1 MGTMPRPYFLRSTR
15 RASYD
20 RAASLVESLRAR
32 GVKLRAVGDRIRY
45 RPASALTRD
54 DLEALRQ
61 QKAEVLRILAPE
73 PMLTVALDST
83 TVREYLGDHPDE
95 HDLGILRLDVLAV
108 VRQLN
113 LEITSGVINP
123 GMRLVRGRLLSD
135 WLDLDEVA
143 RLLRLGGRR

>member
-1 MGTMPRPYFLRSTR
+1 MVPTRVYRTALRSRERWTVPVGTMPGTMEPRTGTTGTMGTMPRPYFLRSTR

-83 TVREYLGDHPDE
+83 TVREYLGD
-95 HDLGILRLDVLAV
+95 
-108 VRQLN
+108 
-113 LEITSGVINP
+113 
-123 GMRLVRGRLLSD
+123 
-135 WLDLDEVA
+135 
-143 RLLRLGGRR
+143 